1 MRRSRFRFH
10 VQTATLKDISA
21 AMDAR
26 PFAIFNASSIM
37 ILPSSVICD
46 GWFFV
51 RFPAYASGGRNLF
64 PTVRPMEVAVDSRI
78 RVTRESAEYFRVR
91 LLGFYGPHAHL
102 DVIIPAADLRQWRDK
117 IDEALQEVDNVG
129 V

>member
-1 MRRSRFRFH
+1 M
-10 VQTATLKDISA
+10 
-21 AMDAR
+21 
-26 PFAIFNASSIM
+26 
-37 ILPSSVICD
+37 
-46 GWFFV
+46 
-51 RFPAYASGGRNLF
+51 
-64 PTVRPMEVAVDSRI
+64 DSRI

-102 DVIIPAADLRQWRDK
+102 DVIITTADLRQWRDK

>member
-1 MRRSRFRFH
+1 MIWPQF
-10 VQTATLKDISA
+10 T
-21 AMDAR
+21 
-26 PFAIFNASSIM
+26 

-46 GWFFV
+46 GWFLCDSQLTQ
-51 RFPAYASGGRNLF
+51 PGEGTLF

-102 DVIIPAADLRQWRDK
+102 DVIITADDLSQWRDK